1 MSRSYNYISKKYG
14 YKYYGDSISERTGC
28 RRECSKKVRHTEYL
42 ALEGL
47 SSEELLN
54 KEMAL
59 YKTERYQKASADEQQ
74 MMISALDMQAAME
87 YSFIAPIGKIKGT
100 VCW

>member
-1 MSRSYNYISKKYG
+1 MSRTYNYITKTYG
-14 YKYYGDSISERTGC
+14 YKNYGIKSERTGC
-28 RRECSKKVRHTEYL
+28 RRECSKKVRRSEYL

-47 SSEELLN
+47 SNEELLN
-54 KEMAL
+54 KEIAL

-87 YSFIAPIGKIKGT
+87 YSFTPPVNKVKGT